1 MPEVIVN
8 TSPLQYLFQLD
19 LLDLLP
25 ELYGDVVVPG
35 GVAREIAAG
44 LDRGVSLPSLSS
56 LPWLEIREV
65 MSPSV
70 LPLVTDLGTGEREV
84 LALALQS
91 TGSLV
96 VLDDF
101 LARRFADR
109 LRLRMT
115 GTLGILLK
123 ARRTGRVDRLAPL
136 LDRLERLN
144 FRLDAGTRANV
155 LRLAGE

>member
-8 TSPLQYLFQLD
+8 TSPIQYLFQLD

-25 ELYGDVVVPG
+25 ELYGGVVVPG
-35 GVAREIAAG
+35 GVAREVATG
-44 LDRGVSLPSLSS
+44 LDRGVSLPGLSS
-56 LPWLEIREV
+56 LSWLEIREV
-65 MSPSV
+65 MNPSI
-70 LPLVTDLGTGEREV
+70 LPLVTDLGGEREV
-84 LALALQS
+84 LALALQIP
-91 TGSLV
+91 GSLV
-96 VLDDF
+96 ILDDS

-123 ARRTGRVDRLAPL
+123 AKQTGRVDRLAPL
-136 LDRLERLN
+136 LEQLERLH
-144 FRLDAGTRANV
+144 FRLDTATRASV